1 MVQNAAA
8 RLLTGT
14 RKREHITPI
23 LASLHWLPVRFRIDF
38 KILILVF
45 KSLNGLAPTYL
56 SDLIQPY
63 APSRGFRSAD
73 HLLLVVPCVR
83 LKSRGDRA
91 FAVAGPRLWNNLP
104 LHVRKAQTLSVFKSS
119 LKTYLYSLAFNTV

>member
-63 APSRGFRSAD
+63 APSRGLGSAD
-73 HLLLVVPCVR
+73 HLLLVVPRIR

-91 FAVAGPRLWNNLP
+91 FAALDFGIIC
-104 LHVRKAQTLSVFKSS
+104 
-119 LKTYLYSLAFNTV
+119 LYMLERPKHLLFLSLA

>member
-14 RKREHITPI
+14 RKRDITPI
-23 LASLHWLPVRFRIDF
+23 LASLHWLPIRFRIDI

-45 KSLNGLAPTYL
+45 KALNGLAPTYF

-63 APSRGFRSAD
+63 APSRGLGSAD
-73 HLLLVVPCVR
+73 HSLLVVPRVR
-83 LKSRGDRA
+83 LKSSGDRA
-91 FAVAGPRLWNNLP
+91 FAVVGPRLWNNLP
-104 LHVRKAQTLSVFKSS
+104 LHVRKAQTHSVFKSS